1 MTNIVKPRRQYDSR
15 RRREQAAQTRRDIE
29 AAADKLFRERG
40 YVGTSMP
47 AIAAETGVVVETI
60 YRAFGSKAAL
70 FKAVIES
77 ALAGGSQ
84 RADTPPAERPAIRAV
99 IDETDPH
106 RKLELYAAT
115 QPGVHGRSGPLFR
128 VLVAAADSDP
138 ELRDVLDAMEARRL
152 HGCMGWANWLRSSR
166 KAAPCVQICQSR
178 RRGTSSGPFARRPFT
193 TYSFDSAAGRRRLTK
208 TGLRLLCGA
217 NCSRSALDS
226 LRSCRQFRAR
236 LPGPRVG
243 GTGVRF

>member
-1 MTNIVKPRRQYDSR
+1 MAQTVKPRRQYDSS

-47 AIAAETGVVVETI
+47 AIAAAAGVVVETV
-60 YRAFGSKAAL
+60 YRAFGSKSAL

-77 ALAGGSQ
+77 ALAGGSK
-84 RADTPPAERPAIRAV
+84 RAETPPAERPAIRAV
-99 IDETDPH
+99 IEETDPR

-115 QPGVHGRSGPLFR
+115 QPGVHGRSGPLYR

-152 HGCMGWANWLRSSR
+152 HGLGGLASQLAGCRALRSDMSVENAR
-166 KAAPCVQICQSR
+166 DVIWTLCSTTVHDLLVRQRGWSAEAYQHWLAAALQ
-178 RRGTSSGPFARRPFT
+178 
-193 TYSFDSAAGRRRLTK
+193 
-208 TGLRLLCGA
+208 RLLLEECA
-217 NCSRSALDS
+217 
-226 LRSCRQFRAR
+226 
-236 LPGPRVG
+236 
-243 GTGVRF
+243 

>member
-1 MTNIVKPRRQYDSR
+1 MAQIVKPRRQYDSR

-47 AIAAETGVVVETI
+47 TIAAEAGVVVETI

-84 RADTPPAERPAIRAV
+84 RAETPPAERPAIRAV

-115 QPGVHGRSGPLFR
+115 QPGVQGRSGPLYR

-138 ELRDVLDAMEARRL
+138 ELRDVLDAMGARRL
-152 HGCMGWANWLRSSR
+152 YGLGELASQLAEGRALRSDLSVE
-166 KAAPCVQICQSR
+166 KARDIIWTLCSTPVHDLLVRQ
-178 RRGTSSGPFARRPFT
+178 RGWTAE
-193 TYSFDSAAGRRRLTK
+193 TYQHWLAAAL
-208 TGLRLLCGA
+208 LRELL
-217 NCSRSALDS
+217 
-226 LRSCRQFRAR
+226 QERA
-236 LPGPRVG
+236 
-243 GTGVRF
+243 

>member
-1 MTNIVKPRRQYDSR
+1 MAQTVKPRRQYDSR

-47 AIAAETGVVVETI
+47 AIAAAADVVVETV
-60 YRAFGSKAAL
+60 YRAFGSKSAL

-77 ALAGGSQ
+77 ALAGGSK
-84 RADTPPAERPAIRAV
+84 RAETPPAERPAIRAV
-99 IDETDPH
+99 IEETDPR

-115 QPGVHGRSGPLFR
+115 QPGVHGRSGALYR

-152 HGCMGWANWLRSSR
+152 HGLGGLASQLAERRALRSDMSVENAR
-166 KAAPCVQICQSR
+166 DVIWTLCSTTVHDLLVRQRGWSADTYQHWLAAALQSLLLEE
-178 RRGTSSGPFARRPFT
+178 
-193 TYSFDSAAGRRRLTK
+193 SA
-208 TGLRLLCGA
+208 
-217 NCSRSALDS
+217 
-226 LRSCRQFRAR
+226 
-236 LPGPRVG
+236 
-243 GTGVRF
+243 